1 MRNLENK
8 KFSSPKLHCSVAEMR
23 LQAVKEIMN
32 LENQCHRVVD
42 LIIILEIKK
51 AEIAMTYLL
60 VPMMQLI
67 L

>member
-8 KFSSPKLHCSVAEMR
+8 KFSSPKLHYSVAEMR
-23 LQAVKEIMN
+23 LLAVKEIMN
-32 LENQCHRVVD
+32 LENRCHRVVD
-42 LIIILEIKK
+42 LTIILEIKK
-51 AEIAMTYLL
+51 VEIAMTYLL